1 MSKLVK
7 RWKAETPDF
16 WKKVQKIGI
25 GIGAVGGVIVGLPVA
40 LPAAVVTIGGYMVAV
55 GSVAAVLSKLTVK
68 DPSVLEDAVNDQIT
82 DSVTQTKL

>member
-7 RWKAETPDF
+7 RWKSETPDF

-25 GIGAVGGVIVGLPVA
+25 GIGAVGGIIVSAPVA
-40 LPAAVVTIGGYMVAV
+40 LPAALITVGGYMVAV

-68 DPSVLEDAVNDQIT
+68 DASVLEEPLENEKV
-82 DSVTQTKL
+82 

>member
-7 RWKAETPDF
+7 RWKSETPDF

-25 GIGAVGGVIVGLPVA
+25 GIGAIGGVIVSAPVA

-55 GSVAAVLSKLTVK
+55 GSVAAVLSKLTVA
-68 DPSVLEDAVNDQIT
+68 DANVLKNAVNDQIT
-82 DSVTQTKL
+82 DSVTQANL

>member
-25 GIGAVGGVIVGLPVA
+25 GIGAVGGIIVSAPVA
-40 LPAAVVTIGGYMVAV
+40 LPAALITVGGYMVAV
-55 GSVAAVLSKLTVK
+55 GSIAAVLSKLTVK
-68 DPSVLEDAVNDQIT
+68 DATVLEEPLENEKV
-82 DSVTQTKL
+82 